1 MTIFEL
7 AYVVLPLA
15 VAILAA
21 KFLGHI
27 YGYPGYAIGF
37 IVGAATG
44 LAAYR
49 IIITLLAWLLERY
62 YKKHTSKD

>member
-1 MTIFEL
+1 MTIVEL

-37 IVGAATG
+37 LSGPLQVLPRTG
-44 LAAYR
+44 L
-49 IIITLLAWLLERY
+49 LLRY
-62 YKKHTSKD
+62 WRGF